1 MDESDIWGHCEWGG
15 SWWVQQGSCTTL
27 LAWVK
32 EVSGYWPSATAGKV
46 LCVERMAVTQ
56 WLGRE
61 KKGKTTDKDL
71 RKAFPADCPRILLK
85 EPLTN
90 LCCPPIQGFLYQA
103 MAHPEPQ
110 ILTTH
115 LLHHSIASLFFFF
128 SPLPSFC
135 LFVCLNA
142 QAPQLSSLSLL
153 IRETKILCYGA
164 TFWDKKGRLLIT
176 NLLDCWNQSLT

>member
-1 MDESDIWGHCEWGG
+1 MG
-15 SWWVQQGSCTTL
+15 
-27 LAWVK
+27 
-32 EVSGYWPSATAGKV
+32 
-46 LCVERMAVTQ
+46 VERMAVTQ
-56 WLGRE
+56 RLGKERE
-61 KKGKTTDKDL
+61 GKMTDKDL

-85 EPLTN
+85 EPPTN

-115 LLHHSIASLFFFF
+115 LLHRSIASLFFFF

-135 LFVCLNA
+135 LFVCLHA

-153 IRETKILCYGA
+153 RRETKILCYGA

-176 NLLDCWNQSLT
+176 NLLDYWNQSFT